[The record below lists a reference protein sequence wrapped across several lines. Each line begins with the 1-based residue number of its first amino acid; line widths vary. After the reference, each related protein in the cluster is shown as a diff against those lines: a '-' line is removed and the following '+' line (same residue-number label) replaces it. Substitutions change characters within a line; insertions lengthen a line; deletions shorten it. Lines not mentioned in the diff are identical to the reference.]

1 MSDDKILK
9 ISWSRIRL
17 HVECQRKGA
26 LTAAGMKSP
35 VTDTRNFFHGNVVDL
50 AMRRWLSQDDPQA
63 GWMAAH
69 VDELLEEAETVSR
82 ETGDGVIK
90 WRDLG
95 DKERVRLWCRELVV
109 RLEPILFDLIIPYE
123 YQPALRFEVPLT
135 IPGPG
140 GGPRKIALRGE
151 MDLFTRKPGTTA
163 TAVDDLKGTAD
174 PSYWRKV
181 TGQLLFYEIAVKLMT
196 GDWPRV
202 SRLIQPMCPEPVL
215 AFRFTEDQR
224 REMFAV
230 ICSVASDIWRGEL
243 PAKADNA
250 GCNQCACRAACPKF
264 AHSRGRV
271 PAGR

>member
-1 MSDDKILK
+1 
-9 ISWSRIRL
+9 
-17 HVECQRKGA
+17 
-26 LTAAGMKSP
+26 MKSP
-35 VTDTRNFFHGNVVDL
+35 LTDVRNFFHGNVVDQ
-50 AMRRWLSQDDPQA
+50 AMRTWLDQDDPQP

-69 VDELLEEAETVSR
+69 VDEMLEQAE
-82 ETGDGVIK
+82 ENAAKEGIIK

-95 DKERVRLWCRELVV
+95 DKERVRTWCRELVT
-109 RLEPILFDLIIPYE
+109 RLEPILFHLIIPYE

-135 IPGPG
+135 IDGPG
-140 GGPRKIALRGE
+140 GEPRKIALRGE

-174 PSYWRKV
+174 PNYWRKV
-181 TGQLLFYEIAVKLMT
+181 TGQLLFYEIAVKVMT

-215 AFRFTEDQR
+215 PFIFTEDQR
-224 REMFAV
+224 REMFAT
-230 ICSVASDIWRGEL
+230 ICAVANDIWRGEL
-243 PAKADNA
+243 PPKADNA
-250 GCNQCACRAACPKF
+250 GCNQCAVKAACPKF